1 MHSAVISAC
10 HRYPA
15 LQLAP
20 QPGHERAVRPGPLVL
35 GSTPRNPPTP
45 TADTDRTVS
54 RMFVHHLW
62 WHGLY
67 LHPSLATKE
76 TGVLAAGVTGD
87 SLRNGSVSTGA
98 RYPCDFRCVSTLS
111 EVTVRFFE

>member
-35 GSTPRNPPTP
+35 GSTPLNPPTP

-54 RMFVHHLW
+54 RMCFHHFW

-76 TGVLAAGVTGD
+76 TGVLAAGTTDD
-87 SLRNGSVSTGA
+87 SLLIGSVSRGA
-98 RYPCDFRCVSTLS
+98 WKPCDSNLV
-111 EVTVRFFE
+111 